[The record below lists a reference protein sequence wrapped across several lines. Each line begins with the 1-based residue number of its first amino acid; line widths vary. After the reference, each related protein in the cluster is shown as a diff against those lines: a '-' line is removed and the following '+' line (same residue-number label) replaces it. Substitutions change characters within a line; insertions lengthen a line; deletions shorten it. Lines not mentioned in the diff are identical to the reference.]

1 MFYLYKNSNDG
12 CFGIIRRY
20 VNFIVV
26 FMDFEVVFVKV
37 KIFYYR

>member
-12 CFGIIRRY
+12 CFGIIWRY